1 MELKHLVIVLSVAGT
16 GFLYVLS
23 LFSQPTVV
31 SLDDVEDFEGK
42 QVVVEGVVVSYRVT
56 TFGGQQIVIQDRNES
71 ELEVIVYV
79 EEETDVEYGD
89 VIQATGVVQ
98 QYGGEWEVVVN
109 TARGVVVVE
118 KWQDTTYPLW
128 QLAVKPQGF
137 VGRNVK
143 VSGFVDR
150 VYDSFFYLM
159 DSTSQYSVVV
169 YFDMA
174 QRQNFSGG
182 EWVQVGGRF
191 EYDDLSFRYV
201 ISATEFFK
209 TS

>member
-1 MELKHLVIVLSVAGT
+1 MELKHLVIVLSVVGT
-16 GFLYVLS
+16 VFLYVLS

-31 SLDDVEDFEGK
+31 SLGEVEDFEGK

-56 TFGGQQIVIQDRNES
+56 TYGGQQIVIQDRNGS
-71 ELEVIVYV
+71 DVEVIVYV

-89 VIQATGVVQ
+89 VVQATGVVQ

-137 VGRNVK
+137 IGRNVR
-143 VSGFVDR
+143 VMGYVDR
-150 VYDSFFYLM
+150 VYDSYFYLV
-159 DSTSQYSVVV
+159 DGSSQYSVVV
-169 YFDMA
+169 YFDVT

-201 ISATEFFK
+201 IRAAEFFRA
-209 TS
+209 S

>member
-1 MELKHLVIVLSVAGT
+1 MELKHLVIVLSVVGT
-16 GFLYVLS
+16 CFLYVLS

-31 SLDDVEDFEGK
+31 SLDDVESFEGK
-42 QVVVEGVVVSYRVT
+42 QVVVEGVVVSYHVT
-56 TFGGQQIVIQDRNES
+56 TYGSQQIVIQDRNES
-71 ELEVIVYV
+71 EVEVIVYV

-137 VGRNVK
+137 IGRNVK

-150 VYDSFFYLM
+150 MYDSYFYLI
-159 DSTSQYSVVV
+159 DSSSQYSVVV

-174 QRQNFSGG
+174 QRQNFSSG

-201 ISATEFFK
+201 IYAAEVFRAS
-209 TS
+209 